1 MPARPEGLGDGTIG
15 RKEPLGLSWRREPLH
30 APRPLAG
37 GLMGVL
43 GVVVHVAR
51 LTMCSTREY
60 LAFRRAVAFQPPC
73 PGQPLDWLVAYV
85 APSRRHGP

>member
-15 RKEPLGLSWRREPLH
+15 RKAPLGLSWRREPLH

-51 LTMCSTREY
+51 LTMFDAAESVA
-60 LAFRRAVAFQPPC
+60 LA
-73 PGQPLDWLVAYV
+73 
-85 APSRRHGP
+85 APSLFSHNSRAHRSTGS